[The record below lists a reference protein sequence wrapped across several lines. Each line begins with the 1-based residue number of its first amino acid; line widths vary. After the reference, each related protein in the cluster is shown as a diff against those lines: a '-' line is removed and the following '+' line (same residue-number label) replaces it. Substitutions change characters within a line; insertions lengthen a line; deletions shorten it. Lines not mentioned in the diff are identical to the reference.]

1 MAALTYEDHEG
12 EPYLKQLIEKSG
24 LSAKEWMASFF
35 HVVMPPLLHFMYQYG
50 TVFSPHGQNT
60 ILVLKDHK
68 PHRLAI
74 KDFVDD
80 VNISDQPL
88 PELASLEED
97 LKEVLRSEPPEGLVQ
112 FIFTGLF
119 ICNLRYVSNVL
130 DNHNLL
136 DETTL
141 WRLLAEEIQQYQ
153 KQFPQLKDRFALF
166 DLFQPQLTKLCLNR
180 NRMIDYGYGDGD
192 DRPHASEHGKVTNA
206 LAQVLS
212 SVGEK

>member
-1 MAALTYEDHEG
+1 
-12 EPYLKQLIEKSG
+12 
-24 LSAKEWMASFF
+24 
-35 HVVMPPLLHFMYQYG
+35 MYQYG

-112 FIFTGLF
+112 FILQACLF
-119 ICNLRYVSNVL
+119 AI
-130 DNHNLL
+130 
-136 DETTL
+136 
-141 WRLLAEEIQQYQ
+141 
-153 KQFPQLKDRFALF
+153 F
-166 DLFQPQLTKLCLNR
+166 
-180 NRMIDYGYGDGD
+180 
-192 DRPHASEHGKVTNA
+192 VTC
-206 LAQVLS
+206 QTC
-212 SVGEK
+212 